1 MTPRPWNPKIELD
14 GALQRG
20 DLRYAM
26 TLAEELR
33 IEHGEPIKLETA
45 LRFLPLIARESPR
58 EFDAWALRWLAR
70 WANETPATIEQAAE
84 IAAQLAD
91 LPAEPTA
98 LETIQHATRR

>member
-33 IEHGEPIKLETA
+33 I
-45 LRFLPLIARESPR
+45 
-58 EFDAWALRWLAR
+58 
-70 WANETPATIEQAAE
+70 
-84 IAAQLAD
+84 
-91 LPAEPTA
+91 
-98 LETIQHATRR
+98 